1 MKKEKFFYVIVFLII
16 FIIITFIFNINI
28 FIYLKNIIWA
38 LSSVM
43 IIASGLF
50 LNNYISKK
58 CLAVLKTKTTKIALI
73 LFPH

>member
-50 LNNYISKK
+50 
-58 CLAVLKTKTTKIALI
+58 
-73 LFPH
+73 F